1 MNKLM
6 EKNAVRHAVIW
17 IVLYVLMVNVGEIL
31 SEKVG
36 TVSAVTSVFVILFSL
51 LLLNYLKKNHWMK

>member
-1 MNKLM
+1 M